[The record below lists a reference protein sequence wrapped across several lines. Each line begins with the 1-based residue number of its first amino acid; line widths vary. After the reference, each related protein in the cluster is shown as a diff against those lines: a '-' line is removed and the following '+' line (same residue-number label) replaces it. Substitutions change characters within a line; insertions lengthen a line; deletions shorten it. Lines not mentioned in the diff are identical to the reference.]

1 MDDLQFRRQA
11 YGDPNNQSDEFLAHL
26 AENKDDAQF
35 VKDLKAFDHKLIQAL
50 NISVPDDLA
59 DKLILRQQLSQHQ
72 KSKKHARYMM
82 AMVASV
88 AFIVGVSF
96 SLLRFTPVN
105 LGENSLAHVHHE
117 TKALI
122 MEQDI
127 GFNDV
132 NFKLASLDGLRNS
145 KFIQQPGR
153 VFYTSYC
160 DFQGVKS
167 LHLVMADQHGNK
179 VTLFIVPIESRIVLE
194 EAFADNQYKG
204 KSFQTADAYMVLVGE
219 PASDLDFIKK
229 EVENTFI

>member
-1 MDDLQFRRQA
+1 MDDLQFRRHA

-26 AENKDDAQF
+26 AENEDDAHF
-35 VKDLKAFDHKLIQAL
+35 VKDLKAFDHKLTQAL
-50 NISVPDDLA
+50 KINVPDDLA
-59 DKLILRQQLSQHQ
+59 DKLILRQQLNQHQ
-72 KSKKHARYMM
+72 KSKKNTRYLM
-82 AMVASV
+82 AMAASI
-88 AFIVGVSF
+88 AFVVGISF
-96 SLLRFTPVN
+96 SLLRFTPIN
-105 LGENSLAHVHHE
+105 LGENSLAHVRHE

-122 MEQDI
+122 IEQDI

-132 NFKLASLDGLRNS
+132 NFKLASLEGLRDS

-167 LHLVMADQHGNK
+167 LHLVMADENGNK
-179 VTLFIVPIESRIVLE
+179 VTLFIVPIESRMVLE

-204 KSFQTADAYMVLVGE
+204 QSFQTADAYMVLVGE
-219 PASDLDFIKK
+219 PTSDLDFVKK

>member
-11 YGDPNNQSDEFLAHL
+11 YGDPNNQSDEFLTHL
-26 AENKDDAQF
+26 AEHEDDAKF
-35 VKDLKAFDHKLIQAL
+35 IKDLKAFDHKLMQAL

-72 KSKKHARYMM
+72 QSKKHTRYMM
-82 AMVASV
+82 AMAASV

-105 LGENSLAHVHHE
+105 LSENSLAHVHHE

-132 NFKLASLDGLRNS
+132 NFKLASVDGLSDS
-145 KFIQQPGR
+145 KFIKQPGR
-153 VFYTSYC
+153 VFFTSYC

-167 LHLVMADQHGNK
+167 LHLVMADENGNK
-179 VTLFIVPIESRIVLE
+179 VTLFIVPIEKRIVLE

-204 KSFQTADAYMVLVGE
+204 QSFQTADAYMVLVGE
-219 PASDLDFIKK
+219 PASNLEFVKK

>member
-26 AENKDDAQF
+26 AENKDDAEF
-35 VKDLKAFDHKLIQAL
+35 VKDLKAFDKKLTAAL
-50 NISVPDDLA
+50 HIDVPNDLA
-59 DKLILRQQLSQHQ
+59 AKLLLRQQLSEHQ
-72 KSKKHARYMM
+72 NSKKRGRYMM
-82 AMVASV
+82 AMAASI
-88 AFIVGVSF
+88 AFVVGISV
-96 SLLRFTPVN
+96 SLLRLTPIN
-105 LGENSLAHVHHE
+105 LSENSLAHVHHE

-132 NFKLASLDGLRNS
+132 NFKLASVKGLSES
-145 KFIQQPGR
+145 KFIKQPGR

-167 LHLVMADQHGNK
+167 LHLVMADELGNK
-179 VTLFIVPIESRIVLE
+179 VTLFIVPAESRMVLE

-219 PASDLDFIKK
+219 PASDLDFVKK

>member
-1 MDDLQFRRQA
+1 MDDLQFRRHA
-11 YGDPNNQSDEFLAHL
+11 YGDPNNQADDFLAHL
-26 AENKDDAQF
+26 AENEDDAKF
-35 VKDLKAFDHKLIQAL
+35 VKDLQAFDHKLTQAL
-50 NISVPDDLA
+50 NISVPDGLA

-72 KSKKHARYMM
+72 KSKKQTRYLM
-82 AMVASV
+82 AMAASV

-117 TKALI
+117 TKALV

-132 NFKLASLDGLRNS
+132 NFKLASLEGLSDS

-167 LHLVMADQHGNK
+167 LHLVMADENGNK
-179 VTLFIVPIESRIVLE
+179 VTLFIVPVESRIVLE

-204 KSFQTADAYMVLVGE
+204 QSFQTADAYMVLVGE
-219 PASDLDFIKK
+219 PASNLEFVKK